1 MPISREKKEELVRV
15 FSDKLTEAKVVL
27 FTDYRGL
34 TVEDMTD
41 LRRQLREKGV
51 ELKVI
56 KNSLLKI
63 AADNA
68 KVQIDNGKLS
78 DHPVAVAFGYDDE
91 VTAAKSVFAF
101 SKDHEALEVVGGIL
115 EGRNIDYQGM
125 KTLSEVPSR
134 EELIAK
140 MMGSMKAPVSNFV
153 GVLSANI
160 RSVVLVLNAIKESKA

>member
-15 FSDKLTEAKVVL
+15 FSNKLAEAKVVL

-34 TVEDMTD
+34 KVEDMTD
-41 LRRQLREKGV
+41 LRKQLREKGV
-51 ELKVI
+51 EIKVI

-68 KVQIDNGKLS
+68 QVEFDSARLS
-78 DHPVAVAFGYDDE
+78 DHPMAVVFGYDDE

-101 SKDHEALEVVGGIL
+101 SKDHEALEVVGGFL
-115 EGRNIDYQGM
+115 EGRNIDYQGI
-125 KTLSEVPSR
+125 KTLSEIPSR

-140 MMGSMKAPVSNFV
+140 MMGSIKAPVSNFV
-153 GVLSANI
+153 GVLNANV
-160 RSVVLVLNAIKESKA
+160 RSIVLVLNAIKESKA